1 MHPLFDRLE
10 NIRLLDAADLNTVV
24 REELLWQ
31 CFQCVVWTVKLFLR
45 FLEQLLGVVSDLLRR
60 RRPARIDR
68 RQQRTVKLLLAEL
81 AVVLAVEA
89 SIGQFAEWTVALV
102 SASF

>member
-1 MHPLFDRLE
+1 MAVILLLTSLLSEDTDPLC
-10 NIRLLDAADLNTVV
+10 LDSQF
-24 REELLWQ
+24 E
-31 CFQCVVWTVKLFLR
+31 FLR
-45 FLEQLLGVVSDLLRR
+45 TYSHQY
-60 RRPARIDR
+60 
-68 RQQRTVKLLLAEL
+68 QQRTVKLLLAEL